1 MKNKDCR
8 ALITCH
14 GYSSGLQHFPPCT
27 ITLFTISPLPS
38 CKPCLVYLHPS
49 PVTSGYHSFIL
60 WEGHGYPVVTGVQ
73 CREFLLHL
81 KLNMLTGI
89 IPRNDEITLPTTAL
103 SETADG
109 VSTTKILWK
118 CVVLREG
125 TTFINESVHFGW

>member
-1 MKNKDCR
+1 MKIQVSNISQSMHHQLIYHFTTSFMQTLSGN
-8 ALITCH
+8 AL
-14 GYSSGLQHFPPCT
+14 L
-27 ITLFTISPLPS
+27 SP
-38 CKPCLVYLHPS
+38 PS

-60 WEGHGYPVVTGVQ
+60 REANGYPVIAGVQ

-89 IPRNDEITLPTTAL
+89 IPRDNKITLPTTAF

-118 CVVLREG
+118 
-125 TTFINESVHFGW
+125 

>member
-1 MKNKDCR
+1 MPFYR
-8 ALITCH
+8 
-14 GYSSGLQHFPPCT
+14 
-27 ITLFTISPLPS
+27 
-38 CKPCLVYLHPS
+38 HPS

-60 WEGHGYPVVTGVQ
+60 REANGYPVIAGVQ

-89 IPRNDEITLPTTAL
+89 IPRDNEITLPTTAL

-118 CVVLREG
+118 
-125 TTFINESVHFGW
+125 